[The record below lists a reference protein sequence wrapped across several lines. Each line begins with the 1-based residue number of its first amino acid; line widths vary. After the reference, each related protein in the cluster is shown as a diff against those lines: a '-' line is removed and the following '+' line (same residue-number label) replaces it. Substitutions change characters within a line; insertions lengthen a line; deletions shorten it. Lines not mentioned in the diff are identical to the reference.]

1 MDTHLP
7 GHFVDPGYKKTVNI
21 SKEEAD
27 KRSKIVTEIEYD
39 FQLAILKGTHYFGKA
54 VINFYVEKEPTD
66 GELFI
71 ELQTL
76 CISNLLVNDEP
87 LKAEDYFK
95 DQRLQLKKEILT
107 MGWNTLTLCYLNA
120 YNTNS
125 TGLHTFTD

>member
-95 DQRLQLKKEILT
+95 D
-107 MGWNTLTLCYLNA
+107 
-120 YNTNS
+120 
-125 TGLHTFTD
+125 